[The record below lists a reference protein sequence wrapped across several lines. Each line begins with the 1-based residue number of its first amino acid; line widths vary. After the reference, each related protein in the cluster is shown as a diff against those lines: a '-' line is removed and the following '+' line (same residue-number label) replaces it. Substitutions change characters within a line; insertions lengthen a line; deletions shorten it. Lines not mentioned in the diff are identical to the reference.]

1 MEKITMDNKPEILYH
16 GSGIEITDADGFV
29 RVKPAYLT
37 KNNQPITAVFALS
50 DFVHAKLYAIMR
62 LVAGEGKM
70 APCERDAVYIQR
82 INKNIPKKA
91 YVYELDSDGFQQDK
105 GGSYYCL
112 TDKEIKNRI
121 DIDVMQEIQTGQL
134 KVYVL
139 KDEFNIQNMSRD
151 AWEEILKDKSKFEL
165 YKPNTTNVNVSML
178 AQTIKNSGINK

>member
-1 MEKITMDNKPEILYH
+1 MNNKPEILYH
-16 GSGIEITDADGFV
+16 GSGIEITDGFI

-70 APCERDAVYIQR
+70 SPCERNAVYIQR
-82 INKNIPKKA
+82 INKDIPKKA
-91 YVYELDSDGFQQDK
+91 YVYELDSDGFQQDM

-112 TDKEIKNRI
+112 TDKKIKNI
-121 DIDVMQEIQTGQL
+121 IEIDVMQEIKTGDL

-139 KDEFNIQNMSRD
+139 KEEFNKPKFSMDKWR
-151 AWEEILKDKSKFEL
+151 EIVKDKSKFEL
-165 YKPNTTNVNVSML
+165 YKPDSKKLEMPILAKTLTNGSNTL
-178 AQTIKNSGINK
+178 